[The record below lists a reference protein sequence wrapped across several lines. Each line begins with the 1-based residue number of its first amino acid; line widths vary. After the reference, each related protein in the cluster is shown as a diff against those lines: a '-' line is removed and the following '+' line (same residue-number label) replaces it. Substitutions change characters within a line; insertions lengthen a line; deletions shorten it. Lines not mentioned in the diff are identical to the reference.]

1 MKTFNTETPKE
12 PIKIQNGKLMLNHLG
27 YTLRV
32 LMGAAIRN
40 AECFENKKAIPISYK
55 GAIIGTIS
63 LGKDFN

>member
-1 MKTFNTETPKE
+1 
-12 PIKIQNGKLMLNHLG
+12 MLNHLG

-55 GAIIGTIS
+55 GATIGTIS

>member
-1 MKTFNTETPKE
+1 
-12 PIKIQNGKLMLNHLG
+12 MLNHLG

-40 AECFENKKAIPISYK
+40 AECFENKKEIPISYK